1 MTAQLYLV
9 PAGALTGVA
18 PGAVV
23 TLDGDEGHHAAT
35 VKRARVGEEL
45 LLGDGEG
52 VLAHGVVDAV
62 ETGRGSGKDSARRGG
77 SVAVRVVSVGDP
89 VVSGPR
95 YILAQ
100 ALAKGGR
107 DELAVATATE
117 LGVDEI
123 VPWQAARSIV
133 TWRGDRGER
142 SRDKWQSTARTAAKQ
157 SRRATVPHVA
167 PAATTAQLTQ
177 RVGESALALVLHEDA
192 DLPLG
197 RVELPAHGEVVL
209 VVGPEG
215 GIDRSELQTL
225 TAAGAVAVR
234 LGTEVLRAST
244 AGPAALAVLCSR
256 TRWDA
261 F

>member
-9 PAGALTGVA
+9 PAGALTGLA

-45 LLGDGEG
+45 LLGDGAG
-52 VLAHGVVDAV
+52 MLAHGVVDAV
-62 ETGRGSGKDSARRGG
+62 ETGRGSSKDSGRRGG
-77 SVAVRVVSVGDP
+77 SVAVRIVTVGALVVP
-89 VVSGPR
+89 GPR
-95 YILAQ
+95 YVLAQ

-107 DELAVATATE
+107 DELAVETATE

-123 VPWQAARSIV
+123 VPWQATRSIV

-157 SRRATVPHVA
+157 SRRATVHHIA
-167 PAATTAQLTQ
+167 PAATTAHLAQ
-177 RVGESALALVLHEDA
+177 RVGESALTLVLHEDA

-197 RVELPAHGEVVL
+197 QVELPSQGEVVL

-215 GIDRSELQTL
+215 GIDAGEVGAL

-234 LGTEVLRAST
+234 LGAEVLRAST

-261 F
+261 G